1 VTPRRSDRTIAFLNE
16 GYAFG
21 GNECDRHNDDAA
33 AVRLALR
40 PATVVRGRQAAE
52 TVYDTF
58 RFRRDGAM
66 PRRVKRTLLGKGGV
80 QGLDGEEHRRRKAVF
95 LSLLTGTAPDELA
108 AAVVWTWR
116 ERLPAWEARDRIV
129 LLDEVATILCEAVS
143 GWAGLPVAGAAL
155 ALRTRDLHALIDSG
169 AKVGPPY
176 WRGVQARR
184 RAERGLA
191 QTVMAVRDGH
201 LRPAA
206 GTALAVLADHRDTR
220 SALLEPRIVAVELLN
235 ILRPTVAI
243 DRFIVFAALALH
255 EHPDWRERL
264 DRFVHEVRRFYPFFP
279 MVAAVA
285 REPVSIGRVQVPS
298 GERVLLDLYAT
309 NHHRDLWPHP
319 ERFDPD
325 RFASGEPDPFALVP
339 QGGGHPSSGHRCA
352 GEQVTVAVMKAA
364 VRLLVEEIDYTVPP
378 QDLSVSLRRI
388 PTQPADG
395 MVITDVRSRTQP
407 PRSARDR

>member
-21 GNECDRHNDDAA
+21 GNECDRRNDDAA

-40 PATVVRGRQAAE
+40 PATVVRGRRAAE
-52 TVYDTF
+52 TVYDTS

-66 PRRVKRTLLGKGGV
+66 PRRVKRTLLGEGGV

-95 LSLLTGTAPDELA
+95 VSLLTGTAPDELA
-108 AAVVWTWR
+108 TAVVSTWR
-116 ERLPAWEARDRIV
+116 TRLPAWEGRDRVV

-143 GWAGLPVAGAAL
+143 GWAGLPVADAAL
-155 ALRTRDLHALIDSG
+155 ARRTRDLHALIDSG
-169 AKVGPPY
+169 AQVGPTY
-176 WRGVQARR
+176 WRGVRARR

-206 GTALAVLADHRDTR
+206 GTALNVLAEHKDTR
-220 SALLEPRIVAVELLN
+220 GALLEPRIVAVELLN

-243 DRFIVFAALALH
+243 NRFIVFAALALH
-255 EHPDWRERL
+255 EHPEWRDRL
-264 DRFVHEVRRFYPFFP
+264 DREPAALERFVHEVRRFYPFFP

-285 REPVSIGRVQVPS
+285 REPVSIGRVRVPS

-309 NHHRDLWPHP
+309 NHHPDLWPHP

-339 QGGGHPSSGHRCA
+339 QGGGDPSSGHRCA

-364 VRLLVEEIDYTVPP
+364 LRLLVEEIDYTVPP

-395 MVITDVRSRTQP
+395 MVITDVRSRT
-407 PRSARDR
+407 